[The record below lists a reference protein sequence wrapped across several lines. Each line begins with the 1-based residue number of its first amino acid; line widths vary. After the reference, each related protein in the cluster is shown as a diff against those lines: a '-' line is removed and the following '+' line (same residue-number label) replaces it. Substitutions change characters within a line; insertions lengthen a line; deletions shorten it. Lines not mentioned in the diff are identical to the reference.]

1 MASGGNPLI
10 TPIIANNPAFKVN
23 IVPIDGR
30 LEQKPGAGDS
40 TAQQVA
46 IKVGDTIKGE
56 MLSQTREHGEQV
68 IGKVVAIDKDNDQIL
83 GFVVI
88 TTKGEEVTIDPTTA
102 QKAYTNGE
110 TSPGR
115 YMEPDMDKQVDFVAF
130 EGLMSYSQWLA
141 ESKKY

>member
-30 LEQKPGAGDS
+30 LEQKPGAKDG
-40 TAQQVA
+40 AAEQAA

-56 MLSQTREHGEQV
+56 VLSQTREHGEHV
-68 IGKVVAIDKDNDQIL
+68 VGKVVAIDQDNDQII
-83 GFVVI
+83 GFRVV
-88 TTKGEEVTIDPTTA
+88 TTDGEEVTIDPTTA

-110 TSPGR
+110 STPNR

-130 EGLMSYSQWLA
+130 ESMMSYSEWLA
-141 ESKKY
+141 ESKKS